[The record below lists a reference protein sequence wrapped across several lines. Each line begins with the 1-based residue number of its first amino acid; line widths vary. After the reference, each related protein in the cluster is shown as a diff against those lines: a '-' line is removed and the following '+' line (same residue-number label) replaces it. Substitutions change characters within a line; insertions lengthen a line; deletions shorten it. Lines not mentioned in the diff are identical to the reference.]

1 MDVQNGCA
9 HRMCKITYGADMGQ
23 IWGTYLHHCDI
34 IPMGQ
39 ILLNRMCKMYS
50 PMILDPVQFFKLHNQ
65 DMHWRVKSNKS

>member
-39 ILLNRMCKMYS
+39 ILFKMMCKMYS
-50 PMILDPVQFFKLHNQ
+50 PMILDPVQFFLNYTL
-65 DMHWRVKSNKS
+65 RTRIGE